1 MEFCLLFV
9 SSTLITRKLFA
20 FFLCVIDPRLEFSS
34 GDGKEGTYLVSDEK
48 YKGVEESRIAYHG
61 RFAAKYIMI
70 SNNTYDQFLISW
82 TIPS

>member
-1 MEFCLLFV
+1 MNSV
-9 SSTLITRKLFA
+9 VA
-20 FFLCVIDPRLEFSS
+20 M
-34 GDGKEGTYLVSDEK
+34 GKRGTYLVSDEK

-70 SNNTYDQFLISW
+70 ANNTYDQFLISW